1 LEEAIQ
7 LAHRDKGLT
16 IELATASHFCKTIQ
30 GCFNKA
36 AFKRYGLK
44 QEHKTAVANM
54 VVSLART
61 HPNKLGVAVLTDK
74 NGEFIAFE
82 NPKALTTNAWRAVN
96 HYAGAVY
103 TEFPDQE
110 TSMKGTPM
118 NKKQTKKQQLR
129 QTEATANKMSGGG
142 S

>member
-1 LEEAIQ
+1 LT
-7 LAHRDKGLT
+7 HRDKGLT
-16 IELATASHFCKTIQ
+16 VELATARHFSKTIH

-44 QEHKTAVANM
+44 QEHKTAVASM

-103 TEFPDQE
+103 TEFPDRE
-110 TSMKGTPM
+110 TSIKGTPM

-129 QTEATANKMSGGG
+129 QTEAAANKMSGGG